1 MGREGYSSGFCRM
14 IVRRSLSYTTPLMA
28 QLRSSMQW
36 DWWPLMFGPVLAAL
50 LLSFPPLTYAVTG
63 TADRGPLTVQFGQ
76 TTTSHPVMAVLAM
89 PDASVHLSATMEN
102 QDEELHLAPSD
113 HEITSLDR
121 GQWRVRVPSTPGLYP
136 LVVSDSVSGAS
147 VRLQV
152 FVLSPWDHEGRTL
165 NGYQVGR
172 YQQIALEGRE
182 RYEPPT
188 GFVRVTQEN
197 RDALVS
203 PHFRLDQFL
212 CKQTDETPQY
222 ALIHPRLLRTL
233 EEILAELRT
242 RGFELSTL
250 HVMSGFRT
258 PHYNRAIGNTTEY
271 SRHLYGDAADIFV
284 DADDDGWMD
293 DLTGDGRVTRADAEY
308 LAEVVRTIPTEGRDS
323 FVGGLGIYGSAEHR
337 GPFVHVDLRGE
348 QARW

>member
-1 MGREGYSSGFCRM
+1 M
-14 IVRRSLSYTTPLMA
+14 IFQRLAPYTTPLMT
-28 QLRSSMQW
+28 QLRSSVQRGW
-36 DWWPLMFGPVLAAL
+36 RTLIFGPSLVAL
-50 LLSFPPLTYAVTG
+50 LLCLPLHTYADTG
-63 TADRGPLTVQFGQ
+63 TAEGEPLTVQFGQ
-76 TTTSHPVMAVLAM
+76 TTTSRAVMTVLAM
-89 PDASVHLSATMEN
+89 PEASVHLSATVQN
-102 QDEELHLAPSD
+102 QDGELHLAPSD
-113 HEITSLDR
+113 HEITLLER
-121 GQWRVRVPSTPGLYP
+121 GKWRVRVPSNPGLYP

-165 NGYQVGR
+165 NGYRVGR
-172 YQQIALEGRE
+172 YEQTALEGRD
-182 RYEPPT
+182 RYEPPS
-188 GFVRVTQEN
+188 GFVRVTEEN
-197 RDALVS
+197 RNALVS
-203 PHFRLDQFL
+203 PHFRLEQFL

-233 EEILAELRT
+233 ENILTKLRA

-250 HVMSGFRT
+250 HIMSGFRT

-284 DADDDGWMD
+284 DGDGDSWMD

-308 LAEVVRTIPTEGRDS
+308 LAEVVRTVPTEGKDS
-323 FVGGLGIYGSAEHR
+323 FVGGLGIYGSAGHR
-337 GPFVHVDLRGE
+337 GPFVHLDLRGE